1 MTAFVDPAP
10 GSYRRWFIFAFGSL
24 NFVLSMFYRVS
35 TAVISP
41 ALVRD
46 MNLTSGQLGDLSAA
60 FYYAFA
66 FSQVPL
72 GIAIDRLGPR
82 LTIACSAVP
91 AVAGAVVFALGETS
105 GQLILGRALL
115 GIGMSGNMVV
125 ILTLLAAW
133 FPVNRFA
140 FLSGTAVSVGVL
152 GNLLAATPLALLSVW
167 LGWRG
172 SFLLFAAIN
181 AVTVTAFAIVVRDHP
196 KGAAPARTKSESVL
210 SGLGTLAHM
219 YSYWAISL
227 SNFIRYGYFAALQ
240 SLWIGP
246 FLIFGIGLEE
256 VAAGNAL
263 LALGIGYMAGLP
275 IWGTL
280 SDRILRSRKNV
291 ALPTMVAFCLVILSI
306 LWWGPEVP
314 SWVLLGT
321 CFLLGFTAGPGQILY
336 AHIKELV
343 PPAIIARAMTSVN
356 FFTIIGVAAMIH
368 VLGYALGQVP
378 SSVVGPEPF
387 HPLWYVGVAC
397 VGFVCIL
404 YAFVPDS
411 QALKRKKR

>member
-10 GSYRRWFIFAFGSL
+10 GSYRRWLILVLGSL

-46 MNLTSGQLGDLSAA
+46 MNLTGGQLGDLSAA

-66 FSQVPL
+66 FSQAPL
-72 GIAIDRLGPR
+72 GVAIDRWGPR
-82 LTIACSAVP
+82 VTIACSAVP

-105 GQLILGRALL
+105 DQLIVGRALL

-140 FLSGTAVSVGVL
+140 FLSGAAVSVGVL
-152 GNLLAATPLALLSVW
+152 GNLLAATPLALLTVW
-167 LGWRG
+167 IGWRG

-181 AVTVTAFAIVVRDHP
+181 AVVITAFVFVVRDHP
-196 KGAAPARTKSESVL
+196 EGTAPTRARLGSVL
-210 SGLGTLAHM
+210 SGLGTLVGM

-246 FLIFGIGLEE
+246 FLIFGVGLGE
-256 VAAGNAL
+256 VEAGNAL
-263 LALGIGYMAGLP
+263 LALGVGYMAGLP
-275 IWGTL
+275 LWGTL
-280 SDRILRSRKNV
+280 SDRVLRSRKSV
-291 ALPTMVAFCLVILSI
+291 ALPTMVAFCLVIFSI
-306 LWWGPEVP
+306 LWWGLTVP

-321 CFLLGFTAGPGQILY
+321 CFLLGFTAAPGQILY
-336 AHIKELV
+336 AHIKELA
-343 PPAIIARAMTSVN
+343 PPEMIARAVTSVN
-356 FFTIIGVAAMIH
+356 FFTIIGVGAMIH
-368 VLGYALGQVP
+368 VLGYALGQIP

-387 HPLWYVGVAC
+387 RPLWHVGVAC
-397 VGFVCIL
+397 VGSVCVL

-411 QALKRKKR
+411 AALRTKKR